1 MLQSPATQ
9 LCRYSTTRIV
19 DSCIVELFDYC
30 KFYESE
36 WIRFY
41 FDNGSDHSEHAFP
54 LNSKCYN
61 NLSNHFM
68 VVATTIFPSWKICII
83 SPIAFNFAPPDL
95 HHHPPNSG
103 DFLSNIDD
111 IFLFF
116 HSFLSFRY
124 ALDSIHVFL
133 CALVIFAYLEFCFAS
148 SNVDCQRLCRK
159 SNQIDSQ
166 QNNKLKWEE
175 SWRKSPLSDER
186 CKCHK
191 SIYNTNNS
199 NNNNAHIY
207 WHSLFCWLRRG
218 GEGAGQRQLHSPG
231 KESSHGIGIIVK

>member
-83 SPIAFNFAPPDL
+83 SPIAFNLPRKTFTII
-95 HHHPPNSG
+95 HRIRG
-103 DFLSNIDD
+103 IFFLISM
-111 IFLFF
+111 IFS
-116 HSFLSFRY
+116 SF
-124 ALDSIHVFL
+124 
-133 CALVIFAYLEFCFAS
+133 
-148 SNVDCQRLCRK
+148 
-159 SNQIDSQ
+159 
-166 QNNKLKWEE
+166 
-175 SWRKSPLSDER
+175 
-186 CKCHK
+186 
-191 SIYNTNNS
+191 
-199 NNNNAHIY
+199 
-207 WHSLFCWLRRG
+207 SLFLVVSLRFG
-218 GEGAGQRQLHSPG
+218 LYSCIFVCACNFCIPG
-231 KESSHGIGIIVK
+231 ILFCII